1 MKKTL
6 GIGFVFSLLSLVLLY
21 NCREDQRYEP
31 LRFEKVSR
39 AESSAFQAHVDGTI
53 LTDPWEYRFRIK
65 QADRVTLIVEV
76 LTDKPDLGV
85 TLSRKG
91 ILFDSKIKCGDK
103 ISQLSPCKLEIN
115 NPEKGDYS
123 LVLNHLSSD
132 PSEVLSYRIFAAVHG
147 PGYASVIWE
156 EEVAR
161 R

>member
-1 MKKTL
+1 MKKKFS
-6 GIGFVFSLLSLVLLY
+6 ICFVFSLFVLVLLY

-31 LRFEKVSR
+31 LRFEKVTR
-39 AESSAFQAHVDGTI
+39 PESSAFQAQVDGTI
-53 LTDPWEYRFRIK
+53 LSGSWEYRFRIK
-65 QADRVTLIVEV
+65 QADRVSLIVEV

-85 TLSRKG
+85 SLFRKG
-91 ILFDSKIKCGDK
+91 ILFDTKIKCGEK
-103 ISQLSPCKLEIN
+103 ISQLTPCKLEIN

-123 LVLNHLSSD
+123 LVLKHLSSD

>member
-1 MKKTL
+1 MKKIL
-6 GIGFVFSLLSLVLLY
+6 SFCSVSILFSLVLLY

-31 LRFEKVSR
+31 LRFEKVTK
-39 AESSAFQAHVDGTI
+39 AEASAFQAQVDGTI
-53 LTDPWEYRFRIK
+53 LTGSWEYRFRIK
-65 QADRVTLIVEV
+65 QADRVTLLIEV

-85 TLSRKG
+85 SLSRKG
-91 ILFDSKIKCGDK
+91 ILFDSKIKCGKK

>member
-1 MKKTL
+1 MKKIL
-6 GIGFVFSLLSLVLLY
+6 GISFVCGLFSLVLLY

-31 LRFEKVSR
+31 LRFEKVAK
-39 AESSAFQAHVDGTI
+39 AETSAFQAQVDGTI
-53 LTDPWEYRFRIK
+53 LSGSWEYRFRIK
-65 QADRVTLIVEV
+65 QADRVSLTIEV

-85 TLSRKG
+85 SLSRKG
-91 ILFDSKIKCGDK
+91 ILFDSKIQCGDK

-115 NPEKGDYS
+115 NPERGDYS
-123 LVLNHLSSD
+123 LVLNHLSTD

>member
-1 MKKTL
+1 MKKN
-6 GIGFVFSLLSLVLLY
+6 LSLCSVSVLFTLLLLY

-31 LRFEKVSR
+31 LRFEKVAK
-39 AESSAFQAHVDGTI
+39 AEASAFQAQVDGTI
-53 LTDPWEYRFRIK
+53 LTASWEYRFRIK
-65 QADRVTLIVEV
+65 QADRVTLTIEV

-85 TLSRKG
+85 SLSRKG
-91 ILFDSKIKCGDK
+91 IIFDSKIKCGDK
-103 ISQLSPCKLEIN
+103 ISQLSPCKLEIS

-132 PSEVLSYRIFAAVHG
+132 PSETLSYRIFAAVHG

>member
-1 MKKTL
+1 MRKIL
-6 GIGFVFSLLSLVLLY
+6 NLCFVSGLFSLVFLY
-21 NCREDQRYEP
+21 NCKEDRRHEP
-31 LRFEKVSR
+31 LRFEKVTK
-39 AESSAFQAHVDGTI
+39 AEASAFQAQVDGTI
-53 LTDPWEYRFRIK
+53 LEGSWEYRFRIK
-65 QADRVTLIVEV
+65 QADRVSLIVEV

-85 TLSRKG
+85 LLSRKG
-91 ILFDSKIKCGDK
+91 ILFDSKIKCGEK

-123 LVLNHLSSD
+123 LVLNHTSSD